1 MDLSASK
8 YHFIQKLIG
17 VANES
22 TMEILERVLKREI
35 EVQQEISPVNKK
47 ELDRRMKSHK
57 SSPEELLNWEEIR
70 MDW

>member
-1 MDLSASK
+1 MDLSARK

-22 TMEILERVLKREI
+22 TMEILESVLKREI

-47 ELDRRMKSHK
+47 ELDRRTKSHK
-57 SSPEELLNWEEIR
+57 SSPEDLLNWDEIKT
-70 MDW
+70 DW